1 MSTIKPESTT
11 GIEQDIGLA
20 IMVQPDEQTLLVYR
34 RLLTG
39 FSLIM
44 ERNAQGFDLIHE
56 ETSPADVEKIL
67 EHHWNPD
74 ALAQIAGLHGYWRTA
89 ILRSLNEARK
99 KWAVL
104 NGQLKW
110 IEKIDP
116 ALHGAMV
123 TAHMP
128 FTPKGSEII
137 ALHFAREIECG
148 HACAFAGNTV
158 RDDQS
163 KPAMSDANLG
173 LTAGLLMVACT
184 IAIMLG
190 HQVAGGIMCLIGLG
204 FAVALGMSKRAKNKS
219 MANRESK

>member
-1 MSTIKPESTT
+1 MSTIKPESAT
-11 GIEQDIGLA
+11 GIEQELGLA

-34 RLLTG
+34 RLLAG
-39 FSLIM
+39 FSMIR
-44 ERNAQGFDLIHE
+44 EQNAQGFDLIHE

-67 EHHWNPD
+67 EDHWNPA
-74 ALAQIAGLHGYWRTA
+74 ALEQIASLHGYWRTA

-148 HACAFAGNTV
+148 HACTFAGNTV
-158 RDDQS
+158 HDDQS
-163 KPAMSDANLG
+163 KPSVNEKRPLLDRILANAGWLLGAMFAAPIRPKHWTWKTELAIAVG
-173 LTAGLLMVACT
+173 FAAIVCIAGLYY
-184 IAIMLG
+184 
-190 HQVAGGIMCLIGLG
+190 
-204 FAVALGMSKRAKNKS
+204 FF
-219 MANRESK
+219 